1 MTIELVPLATVTV
14 TLADPFILP
23 NTPSGTR
30 VIAEVVGL
38 VAEGDRPHG
47 RLKGRAAVD

>member
-14 TLADPFILP
+14 TLADPFILEHP
-23 NTPSGTR
+23 VGHR

-38 VAEGDRPHG
+38 VAEGDRLHG